1 MQALTEWIKELVIL
15 VMLAGS
21 LELLIPT
28 GGMKKYV
35 RTTMGLLVVLSVAKP
50 VVALLGAPVSVTDG
64 DRLVGSASAV
74 PASGLPSLG
83 QLMDQAQRF
92 RERNRALADQQ
103 GQSALERAAETAAV
117 GVEGVAQARVVAELD
132 PGRAELKRLLV
143 LVEPGSPGAGG
154 RVSPVRPVG
163 QAESEPVAA
172 LSPELRGAVA
182 RAVAAALGMSADDR
196 RIQVEHATEPR
207 SGMGGSKP

>member
-1 MQALTEWIKELVIL
+1 MESLTEWIKELVIL

-50 VVALLGAPVSVTDG
+50 VVALLGAPISVADG
-64 DRLVGSASAV
+64 DRLVGSGAAI
-74 PASGLPSLG
+74 PASSLPSLG
-83 QLMDQAQRF
+83 QVMDQAQRF

-103 GQSALERAAETAAV
+103 GRSALERAALAAAV
-117 GVEGVAQARVVAELD
+117 GVKGVAQARVAAELD
-132 PGRAELKRLLV
+132 PARTELKRLLV
-143 LVEPGSPGAGG
+143 LVKPGSPGAGG

-163 QAESEPVAA
+163 QAESEPTAP
-172 LSPELRGAVA
+172 LSPELREAVA
-182 RAVAAALGMSADDR
+182 RAVAAALGMSTDDR
-196 RIQVEHATEPR
+196 RIQVELATEPL
-207 SGMGGSKP
+207 SGMGGSRP